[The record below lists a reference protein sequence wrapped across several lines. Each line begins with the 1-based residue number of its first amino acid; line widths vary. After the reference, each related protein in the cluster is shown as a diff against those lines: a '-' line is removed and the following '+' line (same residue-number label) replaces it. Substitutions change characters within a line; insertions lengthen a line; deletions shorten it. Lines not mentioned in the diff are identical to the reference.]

1 MVGLNHWYQAW
12 QSAAPYGEWL
22 GPTIKSV
29 IEQALID
36 GAKTDCMYSLLG
48 LLAIM

>member
-22 GPTIKSV
+22 GPTIESV

-36 GAKTDCMYSLLG
+36 GAKRIVCIPFG
-48 LLAIM
+48 FC